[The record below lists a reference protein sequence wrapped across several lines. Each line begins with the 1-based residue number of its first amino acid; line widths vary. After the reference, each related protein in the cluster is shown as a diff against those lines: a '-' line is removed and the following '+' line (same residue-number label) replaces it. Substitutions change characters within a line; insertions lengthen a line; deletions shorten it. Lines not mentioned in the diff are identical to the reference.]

1 MGVDVLDAALRL
13 PPGHQPLLPGPRE
26 GARPPAIGHGIS
38 CPAARIVPPGESGAL
53 RRGSCP
59 PARVVAC
66 GERGALRREWCRFRG
81 LGGSGAL
88 PHGVKSLRTRLN
100 VAEGRIAAAAF
111 WRSGA

>member
-53 RRGSCP
+53 RRGSCH
-59 PARVVAC
+59 PARVVPS
-66 GERGALRREWCRFRG
+66 GEDRALRREWCPAANVVPCG
-81 LGGSGAL
+81 ESGAA
-88 PHGVKSLRTRLN
+88 SADWA
-100 VAEGRIAAAAF
+100 VAAPYLTE
-111 WRSGA
+111 